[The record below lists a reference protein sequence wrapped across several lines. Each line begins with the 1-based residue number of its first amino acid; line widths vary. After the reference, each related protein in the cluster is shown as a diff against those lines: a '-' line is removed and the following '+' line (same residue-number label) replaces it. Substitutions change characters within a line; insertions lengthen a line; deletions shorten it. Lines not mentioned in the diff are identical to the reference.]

1 MFCTNCGT
9 EIPDGSVFCPECGER
24 LETNENEN
32 VKEEP
37 AKETKKP
44 GNSKKRSGEKKLE
57 GTKVTEN
64 IYLCPDGKYRWYYEF
79 DMLKNPTILITV
91 FKVFGITVLAVA
103 AFVLLIGLFEG
114 GPAPLASGQGKIL
127 IYVILFLIALVLV
140 SYVIL
145 AGIYGWK
152 YLVLF
157 EMDEEKIVHMQQ
169 PKQFE
174 KAKAIGWLTVMAGGL
189 SNNLTTS
196 AVGLNIME
204 KNKSVS
210 AYRNVKKVKSS
221 RQLNTI
227 YLNEGLEHNQIYAA
241 DADYDFVMDYIS
253 QRCDNAKIYR

>member
-37 AKETKKP
+37 VKETKKP
-44 GNSKKRSGEKKLE
+44 GNSKKKTGEKKIE
-57 GTKVTEN
+57 GEKVTEN

-91 FKVFGITVLAVA
+91 FKVFGIAVLAVA

-189 SNNLTTS
+189 TNNLTTS
-196 AVGLNIME
+196 AVGLNIMDR
-204 KNKSVS
+204 NKSEY
-210 AYRNVKKVKSS
+210 AYDKIKKVVAKKSRNV
-221 RQLNTI
+221 I
-227 YLNEGLEHNQIYAA
+227 YMNETLEHGQIYAD
-241 DADYDFVMDYIS
+241 DADYDFVLDFIS
-253 QRCDNAKIYR
+253 QRCENAKICR